1 MLATVAMATSSI
13 QIYLKESVCQKMGSG
28 CSSKLAIAVAKPE
41 GEVFGQKHSQLQIPR
56 EFDRTEISDDQ
67 YLHTVA

>member
-28 CSSKLAIAVAKPE
+28 CSSKLAVAKPE

-67 YLHTVA
+67 YFHTVA